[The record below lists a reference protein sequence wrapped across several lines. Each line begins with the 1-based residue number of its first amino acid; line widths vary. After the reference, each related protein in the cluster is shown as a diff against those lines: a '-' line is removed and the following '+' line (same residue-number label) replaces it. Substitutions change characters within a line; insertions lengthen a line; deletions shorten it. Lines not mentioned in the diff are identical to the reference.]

1 MSTAPCA
8 ILTFDDGPIDDKG
21 KDLALKGILDI
32 LESFHITGVFYVLG
46 EEVKAQPALAKLI
59 VDRGHIIQSHA
70 YSHVQ
75 LPKLPEAKL
84 REDLKKT
91 QDLIFQATGVRPNRL
106 RPPYGAGWVGPK
118 SPMLQ
123 KVATEL
129 NLQLTGWD
137 VDTNDWKPPRGL
149 MTAQEKYEPARKS
162 WKDMS
167 LKHGRP
173 LDFLMHV
180 NQDTVRDL
188 KAFIQRLVTE
198 GWEFRTYGD
207 TPQKPPMSVA

>member
-21 KDLALKGILDI
+21 KDLALKGALDI
-32 LESFHITGVFYVLG
+32 LDSFRITGVFYVLG
-46 EEVKAQPALAKLI
+46 EEVKAQPTLARLI
-59 VDRGHIIQSHA
+59 VERGHIIQSHA
-70 YSHVQ
+70 YSHVE
-75 LPKLPEAKL
+75 LPKLAEAKL

-91 QDLIFQATGVRPNRL
+91 QDLIFQAAGVRPNRL
-106 RPPYGAGWVGPK
+106 RPPYGAGFVGPK

-137 VDTNDWKPPRGL
+137 VDTNDWKAPRGL
-149 MTAQEKYEPARKS
+149 MTAQEKYEPARKG

-167 LKHGRP
+167 LKRGRP

-207 TPQKPPMSVA
+207 APQKPPVAVA